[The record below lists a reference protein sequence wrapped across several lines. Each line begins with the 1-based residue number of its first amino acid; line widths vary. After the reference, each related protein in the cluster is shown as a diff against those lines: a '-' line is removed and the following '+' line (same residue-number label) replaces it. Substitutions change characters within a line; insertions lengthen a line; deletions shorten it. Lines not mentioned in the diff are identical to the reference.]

1 MEEGAAC
8 PGGLGEALSPHLPHA
23 QAPLPQTAEVLVRRP
38 TPGLRRPPTDKA
50 LQGLRHSSHFGMRG
64 FPIIP
69 AARGYQKL

>member
-8 PGGLGEALSPHLPHA
+8 PGGLGEALSPHLPHT
-23 QAPLPQTAEVLVRRP
+23 QAPLPQSAGVLVRRP
-38 TPGLRRPPTDKA
+38 TPGLRKPPTDKA
-50 LQGLRHSSHFGMRG
+50 LQGLRHSSHFGMSG